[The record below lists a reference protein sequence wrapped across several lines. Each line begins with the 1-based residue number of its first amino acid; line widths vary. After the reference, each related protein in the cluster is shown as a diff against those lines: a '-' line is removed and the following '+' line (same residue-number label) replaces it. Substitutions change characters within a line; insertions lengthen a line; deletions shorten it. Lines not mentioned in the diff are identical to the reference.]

1 MVPLVRVPATEYHFI
16 ARVLDMGAMGIM
28 VPMVEGEE
36 QARRIVQSAKYPP
49 AGRRGAAFGVAHDDY
64 LGGDMAAKIRVANDE
79 VLLIAQVETARGLE
93 NVEAI
98 AAVEGLDVIW
108 IGQADLTTSLGIPGQ
123 YTHPAFLEAVDR
135 VADACRR
142 SGKVLG
148 YLALDVED
156 GRAMLSRGFRML
168 AFGGDLWLYQQALR
182 RGIEALRG
190 AVS

>member
-1 MVPLVRVPATEYHFI
+1 
-16 ARVLDMGAMGIM
+16 
-28 VPMVEGEE
+28 
-36 QARRIVQSAKYPP
+36 
-49 AGRRGAAFGVAHDDY
+49 
-64 LGGDMAAKIRVANDE
+64 
-79 VLLIAQVETARGLE
+79 
-93 NVEAI
+93 
-98 AAVEGLDVIW
+98 
-108 IGQADLTTSLGIPGQ
+108 
-123 YTHPAFLEAVDR
+123 VDR

-190 AVS
+190 APS